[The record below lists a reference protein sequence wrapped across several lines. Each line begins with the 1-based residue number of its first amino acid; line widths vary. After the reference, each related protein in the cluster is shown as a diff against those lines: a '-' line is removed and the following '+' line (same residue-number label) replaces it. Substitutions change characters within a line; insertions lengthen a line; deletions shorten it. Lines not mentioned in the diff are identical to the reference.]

1 MHGAKGG
8 GHAKKGAVRCFEVAC
23 MAWRRGPAQLECRQP
38 WGWIP
43 VVDWGIRG
51 KSKRIHFTQGFSTF
65 FVIFF
70 GTDFQRTM
78 RKPSMFPRESRAL
91 VIVGS

>member
-38 WGWIP
+38 SLKKR
-43 VVDWGIRG
+43 VDTM
-51 KSKRIHFTQGFSTF
+51 KSVLELRAGTALRYTGCIYRIYLSIG
-65 FVIFF
+65 
-70 GTDFQRTM
+70 
-78 RKPSMFPRESRAL
+78 
-91 VIVGS
+91 